1 MSDVSAFNDPYAQPG
16 RGQPGTLTDVKPQGY
31 QVQFDENGGA
41 FAIPPD
47 QGGPERSLQQT
58 DHFDNLA
65 EVLDDTELNE
75 ICTDLLDAIEDDK
88 DSRSDRDKQYEQGL
102 NRTGM
107 GNNVPGGA
115 NFPGASRA
123 IHPML
128 LESSIDFGGAMM
140 NEMMPPEGPCRT
152 QVQGDENEEKDEK
165 AKRCARWINY
175 QFTEVMPAAYHEF
188 DIGFTQCPLG
198 GGFYT
203 KTYVDEVG
211 NPAIAFI
218 PIDHV
223 YRPYSDG
230 DFYTQPRITHNMT
243 VDRWTYRQNVDSK
256 LWRDVVDYDVRGG
269 NVPEETQSDE
279 AAARQIGKTTP
290 AKNLDAYRAV
300 YETSTL
306 LQLPG
311 DQKLMPYLVTIDLE
325 AREVLAIYRN
335 WRQQDDE
342 AGRCIFLIEWPFWPW
357 RGGYPVGLTHMIGSL
372 SGAATGALRALL
384 DSAMLNTSQTGMRL
398 KGGSTAGG
406 QNMTPRVT
414 EIAEVQGSLAQDD
427 IRKAFLPI
435 QFNPP
440 SPTLLQL
447 LSFLVDAGR
456 GVVRSTYDEMDKFG
470 ANTPVGTTQMFLEQG
485 LRNLGAVHRRMHRS
499 MRLLLKGL
507 WQINADT
514 LTDATV
520 IDAQGELTV
529 SAKDFQGPMTVIPV
543 SDPKLWSDLQRKA
556 LAQTVVTRAS
566 DPVAGPLYNTRA
578 TESYF
583 LKQMGASSPDQFLKA
598 NPQPQRTNAVAENVT
613 ASQGQPIKAFPGQD
627 HEAHIQ
633 VHVAYLKSPFF
644 GQTQSLAVRLIP
656 QMIDHL
662 GDHLALWYSDAMLEA
677 ATHALRQITGNQFI
691 TLESFMGT
699 GTEVGLDRL
708 MSELDDEVL
717 QLAEETL
724 KDVPEVIAEARQLLK
739 TLAPPQPMDPSLVA
753 QEDVQ
758 RQREKDN
765 ADTKAKQTG
774 LEIQRNKGESDAAF
788 KERQLQVQAEQKK
801 RDADLK
807 AQQLEQQRVK
817 DGQAAEQTARDA
829 ERDAMTSAADRQAE
843 ANMAADDLAAHDKR
857 NVDDNETAIEITEMK
872 NASAEKTA
880 KMSAAA
886 AKARGTGA
894 PKPKGRGNLTTG
906 TGQGGGEE

>member
-1 MSDVSAFNDPYAQPG
+1 MSDVSAFNDPYAAPG
-16 RGQPGTLTDVKPQGY
+16 RGQRGALTDVSPPGY
-31 QVQFDENGGA
+31 RVEFDDDGSA
-41 FAIPPD
+41 FAVPPD
-47 QGGPERSLQQT
+47 EGGPERSLQQT

-65 EVLDDTELNE
+65 EVMDETDLDE
-75 ICTDLLDAIEDDK
+75 ICADLLEQIDEDK
-88 DSRSDRDKQYEQGL
+88 ESRSQRDQQYEQGL

-107 GNNVPGGA
+107 GNSIPGGA
-115 NFPGASRA
+115 SFPGASRA
-123 IHPML
+123 VHPML
-128 LESSIDFGGAMM
+128 LEASIDFGGAMM
-140 NEMMPPEGPCRT
+140 SEMLPPQGPCRT
-152 QVQGDENEEKDEK
+152 QVQGDENDAKDTK
-165 AKRCARWINY
+165 AKNCARWINY
-175 QFTEVMPAAYHEF
+175 QFTEIMPAAYHEF

-203 KTYVDEVG
+203 KTYVDEIG
-211 NPAIAFI
+211 NPAISFI

-230 DFYTQPRITHNMT
+230 DFYNQPRITHNQT
-243 VDRWTYRQNVDSK
+243 VDRWTYRQNVESK
-256 LWRDVVDYDVRGG
+256 LWRDVVAYDVKGG
-269 NVPEETQSDE
+269 NIPEETQSDE
-279 AAARQIGKTTP
+279 AANRITGKEQPTR
-290 AKNLDAYRAV
+290 NLDAYRTV

-311 DQKLMPYLVTIDLE
+311 DQKLMPYLVTLDKE

-335 WRQQDDE
+335 WRQNDE
-342 AGRCIFLIEWPFWPW
+342 TLARCIFLIEWPFWPW

-372 SGAATGALRALL
+372 SGAATGSLRALL

-398 KGGSTAGG
+398 KGGSGAGG

-427 IRKAFLPI
+427 IRKTFMPI

-529 SAKDFQGPMTVIPV
+529 SAKDFQGPMNVIPV
-543 SDPKLWSDLQRKA
+543 SDPKLWSDMQRKA

-566 DPVAGPLYNTRA
+566 DPTNQGLYNKRA

-583 LKQMGASSPDQFLKA
+583 LKQMGADNPDQFLVA
-598 NPQPQRTNAVAENVT
+598 NPQPARTNAVAENVS
-613 ASQGQPIKAFPGQD
+613 ACQGQPLKAFPGQD
-627 HEAHIQ
+627 HEAHIT
-633 VHVAYLKSPFF
+633 VHVAFLKSPVF
-644 GQTQSLAVRLIP
+644 GQNVSLAAKFIP
-656 QMIDHL
+656 SMIDHL
-662 GDHLALWYSDAMLEA
+662 GEHLALWYADAMLEA
-677 ATHALRQITGNQFI
+677 ATHALRQITGNRFI
-691 TLESFMGT
+691 TLESFMGE

-708 MSELDDEVL
+708 MAELDDEVL
-717 QLAEETL
+717 QLAEEQL
-724 KDVPEVIAEARQLLK
+724 KDVPAVVAEARQLLK

-753 QEDVQ
+753 QEDIQ
-758 RQREKDN
+758 RQREKDD
-765 ADTKAKQTG
+765 ADTKAKVIDLQ
-774 LEIQRNKGESDAAF
+774 IKQQKGESDAAF
-788 KERQLQVQAEQKK
+788 KERQARVQAQQKD
-801 RDADLK
+801 RELALK
-807 AQQLEQQRVK
+807 EQQVEAQREK
-817 DGQAAEQTARDA
+817 DAEAAAQAEAQRFTEQQTAD
-829 ERDAMTSAADRQAE
+829 ADRQADWE
-843 ANMAADDLAAHDKR
+843 VKQADISARDDR
-857 NVDDNETAIEITEMK
+857 NTDDNQTAIAITELK
-872 NASAEKTA
+872 NESAEKTA
-880 KMSAAA
+880 KMAAAA
-886 AKARGTGA
+886 AKAKGA
-894 PKPKGRGNLTTG
+894 AQAKARKGRGNLTTG
-906 TGQGGGEE
+906 TGGGDSG